1 MSVFK
6 IINGP
11 NDSREYL
18 EGIYKY
24 ITDFTKTGQGLYI
37 AEKGCSHNDPIKDMI
52 SAKRL
57 HHKTHGKQGIQFV
70 LSFTPCSPDIPNEK
84 YMEATGEIIDR
95 IYPQF
100 QSVYALHLDSVNKH
114 THTILNAVNM
124 ITGNKFSQS
133 AGDLNKVKQ
142 IINSVLDEYG
152 FDIITGSANDFID
165 NSSYIEAEDY
175 NYLEL
180 NETKSIKTSDM
191 NTITAAD
198 VSDTYD
204 DDDYYSYDGYP
215 FQAPFHME
223 ENIMNKNYPLFEAQ
237 EETHPTTVN
246 NAQICAVPTDVNIA
260 ATTTTIV
267 TGPTIKIYG
276 APTTNLRD
284 LSEIIEK
291 TTLDARE
298 HQLQSANLALALNM
312 KAQESGHPTN
322 VCIMSGPVFDI
333 DLTGSYGYNVCE
345 EEDFSDIS

>member
-18 EGIYKY
+18 EGIYEY
-24 ITDFTKTGQGLYI
+24 ITDFTKTGKGLYI
-37 AEKGCSHNDPIKDMI
+37 AAKGCSHDNPIRDMI

-70 LSFTPCSPDIPNEK
+70 LSFTPYSPDIPNEK

-100 QSVYALHLDSVNKH
+100 QGVYALHLDSVNKH

-133 AGDLNKVKQ
+133 TGALNKVKQ

-152 FDIITGSANDFID
+152 FDIITESANDFID
-165 NSSYIEAEDY
+165 SSNYIDAEDF

-180 NETKSIKTSDM
+180 SETKVIKTSDL
-191 NTITAAD
+191 NAVTAND

-204 DDDYYSYDGYP
+204 NDYSYDSYP
-215 FQAPFHME
+215 FQSHLHME
-223 ENIMNKNYPLFEAQ
+223 ENTMNNDYPLFATQ
-237 EETHPTTVN
+237 EKTYPTTVN
-246 NAQICAVPTDVNIA
+246 NAQICAVPTDTNQ
-260 ATTTTIV
+260 TTTTMTIV

-276 APTTNLRD
+276 TPETNLRGISD
-284 LSEIIEK
+284 VVEK
-291 TTLDARE
+291 AVSDARE
-298 HQLQSANLALALNM
+298 QQVQSANLALALNM

-322 VCIMSGPVFDI
+322 VCIVSGPVLDI
-333 DLTGSYGYNVCE
+333 DLTGHCAYNVCE